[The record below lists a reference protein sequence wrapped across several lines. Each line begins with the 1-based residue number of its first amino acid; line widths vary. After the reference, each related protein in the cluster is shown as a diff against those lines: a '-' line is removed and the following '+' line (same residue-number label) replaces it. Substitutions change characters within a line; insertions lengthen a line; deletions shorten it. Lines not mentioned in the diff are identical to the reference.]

1 MGYRSDVMAV
11 FYTTDKEEF
20 PLLKLFVEENFP
32 KEELGALEPIE
43 SERYFGFLF
52 EAESVKWYDGYGD
65 VGTFRAFSTKFRE
78 LGKDKK
84 TWHDEFVRIGEDFN
98 DIDVHTSM
106 FSEGL
111 LQVRRSIELELDI

>member
-32 KEELGALEPIE
+32 KEELGALEPLE

-52 EAESVKWYDGYGD
+52 EAESVKWYDGYEE
-65 VGTFRAFSTKFRE
+65 VETFKAFSRKFRD
-78 LGKDKK
+78 LGADKR

-98 DIDVHTSM
+98 DIDVHRSM
-106 FSEGL
+106 FADGL
-111 LQVRRSIELELDI
+111 LQVHREIVVEA

>member
-1 MGYRSDVMAV
+1 MGYHSDVMAV

-32 KEELGALEPIE
+32 KEELGALEPLE

-52 EAESVKWYDGYGD
+52 EAEDVKWYDGFGD
-65 VGTFRAFSTKFRE
+65 VGMFHAFSNKFRE
-78 LGKDKK
+78 LGRDKK

-111 LQVRRSIELELDI
+111 LQVRREIVVEA

>member
-32 KEELGALEPIE
+32 KEELGALEPLE

-52 EAESVKWYDGYGD
+52 EAEDVKWYDGFED
-65 VGTFRAFSTKFRE
+65 VGMFQAFSNKFRE
-78 LGKDKK
+78 VGMNKK

-106 FSEGL
+106 FADGL
-111 LQVRRSIELELDI
+111 LQIDRSIRLEV

>member
-32 KEELGALEPIE
+32 KEELGALEPLE

-65 VGTFRAFSTKFRE
+65 VGMFEAFSTKFRE
-78 LGKDKK
+78 LGEDKK

-98 DIDVHTSM
+98 DIDVHRSM
-106 FSEGL
+106 FADGL
-111 LQVRRSIELELDI
+111 LQVHREIVVEA